1 MEDNLILEGL
11 LSMVTELKERQ
22 EKQVTP
28 ASREETINRLDVI
41 EQRISDMQSK
51 SGIPENTVQEILNQI
66 GSIRKG
72 QSENQK
78 QDFEDIKG
86 LIVTSHRYFKERL
99 KVLFP
104 ADDTTSTGEAPYVS
118 WYGKLIY
125 RATPYLKPKFFLLS
139 AGFIISI
146 TSLILNVRFMERMQ
160 RLQDNDIKY
169 RYILMKGKA
178 DGSSLDLLETNFSQG
193 RDNAFIQ
200 SLTDSVKGFE
210 YCSRKQA
217 EALER
222 ARLLNEQAE
231 QLKEEANKLGKP

>member
-41 EQRISDMQSK
+41 EQRISEMQGK
-51 SGIPENTVQEILNQI
+51 SGITENTVQEILNQI

-72 QSENQK
+72 LSENQK
-78 QDFEDIKG
+78 QDLEDIKG

-104 ADDTTSTGEAPYVS
+104 VDNTALTGEETSVS
-118 WYGKLIY
+118 WYGKLTY
-125 RATPYLKPKFFLLS
+125 RVTPYLKPKFFLLS
-139 AGFIISI
+139 TGIIICI
-146 TSLILNVRFMERMQ
+146 TSLILNVRFTERMQ
-160 RLQDNDIKY
+160 RLQDNDIKF

-178 DGSSLDLLETNFSQG
+178 DGSSLDLLETKFSRE
-193 RDNAFIQ
+193 RDNAFIR
-200 SLTDSVKGFE
+200 SLIDSVKGFE
-210 YCSRKQA
+210 YRNRKQA

-231 QLKEEANKLGKP
+231 QLKEQANKLGKP

>member
-1 MEDNLILEGL
+1 
-11 LSMVTELKERQ
+11 
-22 EKQVTP
+22 
-28 ASREETINRLDVI
+28 
-41 EQRISDMQSK
+41 MQGK
-51 SGIPENTVQEILNQI
+51 SGIPENMVQEILNQI

-78 QDFEDIKG
+78 QDLEDIKG

-104 ADDTTSTGEAPYVS
+104 ADDTPTGETTPVS
-118 WYGKLIY
+118 WHDKLIY
-125 RATPYLKPKFFLLS
+125 RVTPYLKPKFFLLS
-139 AGFIISI
+139 AGFIICI
-146 TSLILNVRFMERMQ
+146 TSLILNIRFTERMQ

-178 DGSSLDLLETNFSQG
+178 DGSSLDLLETKFSRE
-193 RDNAFIQ
+193 RDNAFIR

-210 YCSRKQA
+210 YRSRKQA

-231 QLKEEANKLGKP
+231 QLRDQADKLGKP

>member
-1 MEDNLILEGL
+1 MENNLILEGL

-41 EQRISDMQSK
+41 EQRISEMQGK
-51 SGIPENTVQEILNQI
+51 SGITENMVQEILNQI

-78 QDFEDIKG
+78 QDLEDIKG

-104 ADDTTSTGEAPYVS
+104 VDDTALTGEVTPVS
-118 WYGKLIY
+118 WYDKLIY
-125 RATPYLKPKFFLLS
+125 RVTPYLKTKFFLFS
-139 AGFIISI
+139 AGII
-146 TSLILNVRFMERMQ
+146 NVRFVQKMQ

-178 DGSSLDLLETNFSQG
+178 DGSSLDLLETKFSRE
-193 RDNAFIQ
+193 RDNAFVR

-210 YCSRKQA
+210 YRIRKQA

-222 ARLLNEQAE
+222 ARLLNKQAE
-231 QLKEEANKLGKP
+231 RLKEEADKLGKP

>member
-1 MEDNLILEGL
+1 MEENLILEGL

-41 EQRISDMQSK
+41 EQRISEIQGK

-66 GSIRKG
+66 GSIRQG
-72 QSENQK
+72 QSEKQK
-78 QDFEDIKG
+78 QDLEDIKG
-86 LIVTSHRYFKERL
+86 MIATSHQYFKEKL

-104 ADDTTSTGEAPYVS
+104 EDTRQQETSEPVS
-118 WYGKLIY
+118 VYNKILSWI
-125 RATPYLKPKFFLLS
+125 TPYLQPRFFLFS
-139 AGFIISI
+139 AGIVIGI
-146 TSLILNVRFMERMQ
+146 TSLILNIRFAERMQ
-160 RLQDNDIKY
+160 QLQDNDIKY
-169 RYILMKGKA
+169 RYLLMKGKA
-178 DGSSLDLLETNFSQG
+178 DGKMLNLLELKFIWE

-200 SLTDSVKGFE
+200 DLTDTVIDFE
-210 YCSRKQA
+210 YRNKKQA

-231 QLKEEANKLGKP
+231 QLKEEAGKLGKP

>member
-41 EQRISDMQSK
+41 EQRISEMQGK
-51 SGIPENTVQEILNQI
+51 SGITENTMQEILNRI
-66 GSIRKG
+66 GNIRKG

-78 QDFEDIKG
+78 QDLEDIKG

-104 ADDTTSTGEAPYVS
+104 ADDTTLTGEVTSVS

-125 RATPYLKPKFFLLS
+125 WVTPYLRPKFFLLS
-139 AGFIISI
+139 AGFIICI
-146 TSLILNVRFMERMQ
+146 ISLILNVRFTERMQ
-160 RLQDNDIKY
+160 WLLDNDIKY

-178 DGSSLDLLETNFSQG
+178 DGSSLDLLETKFSRE
-193 RDNAFIQ
+193 RDNAFIRN
-200 SLTDSVKGFE
+200 LTDSVKGFE
-210 YCSRKQA
+210 YRSRKQA

-222 ARLLNEQAE
+222 ARLLNEQADK
-231 QLKEEANKLGKP
+231 LKEKADKLGKP

>member
-1 MEDNLILEGL
+1 MENNLILEGL

-41 EQRISDMQSK
+41 EQRISEMQGK
-51 SGIPENTVQEILNQI
+51 SGITENMVQEILNQI
-66 GSIRKG
+66 GSIGKG

-78 QDFEDIKG
+78 QDLEDIKG

-104 ADDTTSTGEAPYVS
+104 ADDTPVGEITPVS
-118 WYGKLIY
+118 WYGKLTY
-125 RATPYLKPKFFLLS
+125 RVTPYLKPKFFLLS
-139 AGFIISI
+139 AGIII
-146 TSLILNVRFMERMQ
+146 CLVSLVLNVRFVQKMQ

-178 DGSSLDLLETNFSQG
+178 DGSSLDLLETKFSRE
-193 RDNAFIQ
+193 RDNAFIR

-210 YCSRKQA
+210 YRSRKQA
-217 EALER
+217 ETLER

-231 QLKEEANKLGKP
+231 QLREKADKLGKP

>member
-1 MEDNLILEGL
+1 MENNLILEGL

-41 EQRISDMQSK
+41 EQRISEMQGK
-51 SGIPENTVQEILNQI
+51 SGITENMAQEILNQI
-66 GSIRKG
+66 GSIGKG

-78 QDFEDIKG
+78 QDLEDIKG

-104 ADDTTSTGEAPYVS
+104 ADDTPTGETTPVS
-118 WYGKLIY
+118 WHDKLIY
-125 RATPYLKPKFFLLS
+125 RVTPYLKPKFFLLS
-139 AGFIISI
+139 AGFIICI
-146 TSLILNVRFMERMQ
+146 TSLILNIRFTERMH

-178 DGSSLDLLETNFSQG
+178 DGSSLICWKRSSAGNGTTLS
-193 RDNAFIQ
+193 
-200 SLTDSVKGFE
+200 S
-210 YCSRKQA
+210 
-217 EALER
+217 EA
-222 ARLLNEQAE
+222 
-231 QLKEEANKLGKP
+231 

>member
-1 MEDNLILEGL
+1 MENNLILEGL

-41 EQRISDMQSK
+41 EQRISEMQGK
-51 SGIPENTVQEILNQI
+51 SGIPENMVQE
-66 GSIRKG
+66 KG

-78 QDFEDIKG
+78 QDLEDIKG

-104 ADDTTSTGEAPYVS
+104 ADDTPAGEITPVS

-125 RATPYLKPKFFLLS
+125 RVTPYLKPKFFLLS
-139 AGFIISI
+139 AGFIICI
-146 TSLILNVRFMERMQ
+146 ISLILNIRFTERMQ

-169 RYILMKGKA
+169 RYILMKAKA
-178 DGSSLDLLETNFSQG
+178 DGSSLDLLETKFSRE
-193 RDNAFIQ
+193 RDNAFIR
-200 SLTDSVKGFE
+200 SLTNSVKGFE
-210 YCSRKQA
+210 YRRRKQA

-231 QLKEEANKLGKP
+231 QLKEEADKLGKP